1 MINIFNWVES
11 LLSFFTFNFG
21 GGGGGGPQNS
31 TQTGTTTTS
40 NVPEYMRPFFE
51 ESQKCNIPP

>member
-21 GGGGGGPQNS
+21 GGGGGGPQTS
-31 TQTGTTTTS
+31 TGTTTTS
-40 NVPEYMRPFFE
+40 NVPEYMKPFFE
-51 ESQKCNIPP
+51 E